1 MKLDWFKKRPVFWV
15 AAGASVIAFF
25 ILLSGLSGWIVE
37 WLWMRQLDYGNI
49 FWRLLS
55 IKWTLFGLAF
65 LGVFIYLWVNL
76 RFAVRS
82 GSVFQGD
89 AVKISSAMTR
99 VIPVLLSLFVALIFA
114 RIFYGEWDKYLRFL
128 WGGGFGETDPIYGLD
143 IGFYL
148 FRLPFYE
155 LIQGGL
161 LGLGL
166 TALVILSFLYAS
178 FGALQVER
186 LSHPQ
191 INPTVARHLSILF
204 FFFLATLAW
213 GFYLDRFELLY
224 STRGVVYGVGYT
236 ADHVTKICLWIML
249 FASLVLGVLILLNVW
264 KPRFPTVLMEI
275 GGYFLLYFILITII
289 PGLVQKYKVA
299 PNELALETPY
309 LKNNIRLTRKAF
321 QLDRIREEAY
331 PSLTDLT
338 PADIQGNQD
347 TIDNIRLWDWRPILQ
362 TYRQTQEIRLYY
374 QFYDVDVDRYHT
386 KEGFHQVMLSAREL
400 ANKLPP
406 KASTWVNERLQFT
419 HGYGLVM
426 NFVSKEAEGG
436 FPQYIIE
443 NIPPVSSYGLTVSR
457 PAIYYG
463 ENMAGYRIVA
473 TRVKE
478 FDYPRGNDN
487 VYTDYKGK
495 GRHPPGWVLEKDP
508 VRLDPVRHQHLVDIL
523 SGS

>member
-1 MKLDWFKKRPVFWV
+1 MKLDFSKRRSVFWI
-15 AAGASVIAFF
+15 AGAASIIALF

-37 WLWMRQLDYGNI
+37 WLWMRQLEYENI
-49 FWRLLS
+49 FWRILS
-55 IKWTLFGLAF
+55 IKWALFGLAF
-65 LGVFIYLWVNL
+65 SGVFVFLWVNL
-76 RFAVRS
+76 RFVVRS
-82 GSVFQGD
+82 GSLFQGKVSP
-89 AVKISSAMTR
+89 AATKA
-99 VIPVLLSLFVALIFA
+99 IPLSLSLFFSLIFA
-114 RIFYGEWDKYLRFL
+114 RIFYGQWDTYLRFF
-128 WGGGFGETDPIYGLD
+128 WGGAFGEPDPVYGLD

-161 LGLGL
+161 LGLSL
-166 TALVILSFLYAS
+166 TVLVIVSFAYAA
-178 FGALQVER
+178 FGALRFEG
-186 LSHPQ
+186 LSNPQ
-191 INPTVARHLSILF
+191 PNPSVVRHLSILF
-204 FFFLATLAW
+204 LFFLATMAW

-236 ADHVTKICLWIML
+236 ADHVTRISLWIMF
-249 FASLVLGVLILLNVW
+249 FASLALGALMLPHIW
-264 KPRFPTVLMEI
+264 KPRFRMALISV
-275 GGYFLLYFILITII
+275 GGYFLLYLILVSII
-289 PGLVQKYKVA
+289 PALVQKYEVA
-299 PNELALETPY
+299 PSELALETPY

-331 PSLTDLT
+331 PALTELSRE
-338 PADIQGNQD
+338 DIPENQD

-374 QFYDVDVDRYHT
+374 QFYEVDVDRYHT

-406 KASTWVNERLQFT
+406 KAATWVNERLQFT

-443 NIPPVSSYGLTVSR
+443 NIPPVSDYGLTVDR

-463 ENMAGYRIVA
+463 ENMTGYRIVA
-473 TRVKE
+473 TGVKE
-478 FDYPRGNDN
+478 LDYPKGNEN
-487 VYTDYKGK
+487 VYSGISGK
-495 GRHPPGWVLEKDP
+495 RGHPAWMASGKEFCLPGRSPT
-508 VRLDPVRHQHLVDIL
+508 
-523 SGS
+523 STSC